1 LHGGSTTAAPQAAQ
15 YGRTEIEETM
25 SSSISRPNMRRQ
37 LLRAGF
43 ALPVV
48 APLLAAC
55 QSIVQSRPAP
65 PARGT
70 LARAQVRVQAPF
82 DMPPIGVPD
91 FSKAPRFP
99 ITDFGAAQGEQGKT
113 SAAIARAIAAA
124 NAAGGGVVVVPPGTW
139 PTAAIHLRSNVNL
152 HVEEG
157 ATLLFSE
164 RPQDYLPPVMSSW
177 EGLECMNYSPLVY
190 AFECEN
196 VALSGKGLLR
206 AKLDVWRQWYAR
218 PKAHLDASVALY
230 YMACRDDVPVRQR
243 DMTVGE
249 AHMRPQFIQFNRCRN
264 VLVEDIHI
272 VDSPFWTLHLFLSRD
287 VVIRRVQ
294 MRANGHNNDGVD
306 PEMSQNV
313 LIEDCVF
320 DQGDDAVSVK
330 SGRDRDAWRIN
341 VPSRNIVMR
350 RCRIRNGHEMMAI
363 GSELSAGVE
372 NVWVDDCH
380 FDHAGS
386 NAGSGFNNLLFV
398 KTNERRG
405 GFVRNIH
412 MTNVSAT
419 RIRGGVLSVETDVLY
434 QWKTLVPTLER
445 RLTPIEGLFVSG
457 VRVDDAAFV
466 CHIKGEAELPVR
478 DVHLRDIVVRHV
490 SGTPVATAN
499 VAGFDNR
506 ASES

>member
-1 LHGGSTTAAPQAAQ
+1 
-15 YGRTEIEETM
+15 M
-25 SSSISRPNMRRQ
+25 SSSISRPMSRRTV
-37 LLRAGF
+37 LRAGF
-43 ALPVV
+43 AM
-48 APLLAAC
+48 PLLAGC
-55 QSIVQSRPAP
+55 QSVVQGQSAP
-65 PARGT
+65 RARGT
-70 LARAQVRVQAPF
+70 LAREHVRVQAPF
-82 DMPPIGVPD
+82 DMPAIAAPD
-91 FSKAPRFP
+91 FSQAPRFP
-99 ITDFGAAQGEQGKT
+99 ITDFGASQTDQGKT
-113 SAAIARAIAAA
+113 SAAIARAVAAA

-139 PTAAIHLRSNVNL
+139 PTAAVHLRSHVNL

-157 ATLLFSE
+157 ATLLFSGE
-164 RPQDYLPPVMSSW
+164 PKDYLPPVMSSW

-196 VALSGKGLLR
+196 VALSGKGVLR

-218 PKAHLDASVALY
+218 PRAHLDASVALY
-230 YMACRDDVPVRQR
+230 YMACRDNVPVRQR

-264 VLVEDIHI
+264 VLVEDVHI

-330 SGRDRDAWRIN
+330 SGRDQDAWRLG

-363 GSELSAGVE
+363 GSELSGGVE

-380 FDHAGS
+380 FDHEGS
-386 NAGSGFNNLLFV
+386 ALGSSFNNLLFV

-434 QWKTLVPTLER
+434 QWKSLVPTLAR

-457 VRVDDAAFV
+457 VRVEDAGFV

-478 DVHLRDIVVRHV
+478 DVHLRDVQVRHV
-490 SGTPVATAN
+490 SGTPVATSN
-499 VAGFDNR
+499 VVGFDNR
-506 ASES
+506 AGEA

>member
-1 LHGGSTTAAPQAAQ
+1 
-15 YGRTEIEETM
+15 M
-25 SSSISRPNMRRQ
+25 SSSISRRT

-43 ALPVV
+43 ALPVL
-48 APLLAAC
+48 APVLSAC
-55 QSIVQSRPAP
+55 QSIVQAP
-65 PARGT
+65 PAPRPRGA
-70 LARAQVRVQAPF
+70 LAREQVRVQAPF
-82 DMPPIGVPD
+82 DMPAIAVPD
-91 FSKAPRFP
+91 FSGCPRFP
-99 ITDFGAAQGEQGKT
+99 ITDFGAAQDDQGKT
-113 SAAIARAIAAA
+113 SAAIARAIEAA

-139 PTAAIHLRSNVNL
+139 PTAAIHLRSHVNL
-152 HVEEG
+152 HVEQG

-164 RPQDYLPPVMSSW
+164 RPGDYLPPVMSSW

-196 VALSGKGLLR
+196 VAVSGAGTLR
-206 AKLDVWRQWYAR
+206 ARLDVWRQWYAR

-230 YMACRDDVPVRQR
+230 YMACRDNVPVLER
-243 DMTVGE
+243 DMTSGE
-249 AHMRPQFIQFNRCRN
+249 AHMRPQFVQFNRCRN

-272 VDSPFWTLHLFLSRD
+272 VDSPFWVVHLFLCRD
-287 VVIRRVQ
+287 VVVRRVQ
-294 MRANGHNNDGVD
+294 IRANGHNNDGCD

-330 SGRDRDAWRIN
+330 SGRDRDAWRLQ

-363 GSELSAGVE
+363 GSELSGGVE

-380 FDHAGS
+380 FDHEGAAVGS
-386 NAGSGFNNLLFV
+386 SFNNLLFV

-419 RIRGGVLSVETDVLY
+419 TIRGGVLSVETDVLY

-445 RLTPIEGLFVSG
+445 RLTAIEGLFVSG
-457 VRVDDAAFV
+457 VRVDEAAYV
-466 CHIKGEAELPVR
+466 CHIKGEAEMPVR
-478 DVHLRDIVVRHV
+478 DVHLRDVAVRHV
-490 SGTPVATAN
+490 SGTPVATEN
-499 VAGFDNR
+499 LVGFDNR
-506 ASES
+506 AAEA